1 MSLNR
6 RPVDRSRPMLE
17 AYGTGLTT
25 AEIQWAARGWGALRV
40 FLKERS
46 QPESSFAQ
54 QSDWQTAGQ
63 IWLSGLTEG
72 GLYDVR
78 FVNRAGRTWD
88 VKLHL
93 PRKVLPSGNTSW
105 RCTAPVV
112 DPAGRL
118 YSVVCGDSDGYN
130 VIRCSDDGGQT
141 WQGIKTNGAAF
152 HSRMYYH
159 AGNLYGTTL
168 AQWATSYL
176 DRLFYIPAQVNY
188 TGSVLLA
195 FTDPMFNPDPT
206 PEANGTRNRV
216 QIYPWGFEP
225 RGPYW
230 VIGAAGGWVPAGGEQ
245 TMTAEN
251 CNNRIYYTQNN
262 WQTRGTMIA
271 PPTGGVYG
279 KHVHSVCW
287 NPVSQCYFISIGDY
301 IRRNYLVS
309 PDLQSWQQVADGFYR
324 LTGLPS
330 GASTAVTWCP
340 DGSFLAG
347 NDDIKYG
354 HITRFRADG
363 SWEIVLLMP
372 EFFASMV
379 WDIWAYDDG
388 EVWATMRLDNP
399 PAGQL
404 GGVMVSQD
412 WGRTWRTMFRAPVSS
427 FTPANIG
434 GCHETRRL
442 HGDWVVI
449 DQELGRVPEPAYAW
463 RRLG

>member
-6 RPVDRSRPMLE
+6 QPVGRSRPMLE

-40 FLKERS
+40 FLKERG
-46 QPESSFAQ
+46 QPESSFVQ

-63 IWLSGLTEG
+63 VRLAGLTEG

-78 FVNRAGRTWD
+78 FVNQAGRTWD
-88 VKLHL
+88 LKLHL
-93 PRKVLPSGNTSW
+93 PRKILPSGSTTW

-112 DPAGRL
+112 DPVGRL
-118 YSVVCGDSDGYN
+118 YAVIQGSNDAYA
-130 VIRCSDDGGQT
+130 VIRRSDDGGQN
-141 WQGIKTNGAAF
+141 WLDVRTNLAAF

-159 AGNLYGTTL
+159 DGKLYGTTY
-168 AQWATSYL
+168 ASWATNYR
-176 DRLFYIPAQVNY
+176 DRLFYIPAQLNY
-188 TGSVLLA
+188 TGDVLLA

-206 PEANGTRNRV
+206 PEGGSPARDRV
-216 QIYPWGFEP
+216 QVYPWGFEP

-230 VIGAAGGWVPAGGEQ
+230 IICAAGKWVPEAGEQ
-245 TMTAEN
+245 TMTADN
-251 CNNRIYYTQNN
+251 CNNRIYYTNNN

-279 KHVHSVCW
+279 KHTHSVCW

-301 IRRNYLVS
+301 YRKNYLVS
-309 PDLQSWQQVADGFYR
+309 GDLQKWQQVADGFYR

-330 GASTAVTWCP
+330 GASIGVTWCP

-363 SWEIVLLMP
+363 SWEIALVMP
-372 EFFASMV
+372 EFHSAMV

-388 EVWATMRLDNP
+388 EVWATFRQDNSNDSI
-399 PAGQL
+399 GS
-404 GGVMVSQD
+404 VMASQD
-412 WGRTWRTMFRAPVSS
+412 WGRTWRTIYRSKLSA
-427 FTPANIG
+427 FTPAYIG

-442 HGDWVVI
+442 HGDWVVV
-449 DQELGRVPEPAYAW
+449 DQDLGRVPEPAYAW